1 MHYICIIW
9 DFPGSPVVKIL
20 PSNVG
25 GAGSISDRVA
35 NKNPTCLAA
44 KNRSRVVTN
53 SIKTKILKKK
63 KKISLL
69 KKKAFQ
75 RRIKCK
81 NVDTY
86 IYLHVPIHGN
96 S

>member
-1 MHYICIIW
+1 MHYICIMW

-53 SIKTKILKKK
+53 SIKGFKNGLHKKRYVK
-63 KKISLL
+63 DI
-69 KKKAFQ
+69 
-75 RRIKCK
+75 
-81 NVDTY
+81 Y
-86 IYLHVPIHGN
+86 IMFY
-96 S
+96 

>member
-1 MHYICIIW
+1 MQYICIIW

-25 GAGSISDRVA
+25 GAGSISDQVA

-53 SIKTKILKKK
+53 SIKGFKNGLHKKRYLYNVLLIVTYMPESFKMLFNVQNSKSKIL
-63 KKISLL
+63 I
-69 KKKAFQ
+69 
-75 RRIKCK
+75 
-81 NVDTY
+81 
-86 IYLHVPIHGN
+86 
-96 S
+96 

>member
-1 MHYICIIW
+1 MW

-44 KNRSRVVTN
+44 KNGSRVVSN
-53 SIKTKILKKK
+53 SIKGFKN
-63 KKISLL
+63 SL
-69 KKKAFQ
+69 
-75 RRIKCK
+75 
-81 NVDTY
+81 
-86 IYLHVPIHGN
+86 H
-96 S
+96 